1 MTGNILIVEDEP
13 VIRAVLTRNLSASG
27 YQVQAVSDGKAA
39 LGKLAK
45 NTYDLIFTDLKM
57 PGMSGREL
65 YEAMK
70 KKYPNSAERIVFIT
84 GDVMTAETHDFLAST
99 GRPYL
104 VKPFDSKDIT
114 GILEKVLAGSNR

>member
-13 VIRAVLTRNLSASG
+13 AIRAILTRNLSAEG
-27 YQVQAVSDGKAA
+27 YQVQAVSDGKTA

-45 NTYDLIFTDLKM
+45 NVYDLLLADLKM

-65 YEAMK
+65 YEAIK
-70 KKYPNSAERIVFIT
+70 KKNPNLAERTVFIT
-84 GDVMTAETHDFLAST
+84 GDAMTAETHDFLASI

-104 VKPFDSKDIT
+104 IKPFDSKDIT
-114 GILEKVLAGSNR
+114 GVIEKVLGSL